1 MLKRDVKEM
10 VNYLIG
16 ERKSFKV
23 TFANG
28 KVEVVEYRG
37 YCWVLGNKGYS
48 NEELIK
54 KMVKFQDNVSKFIIR
69 LEVIEEVEEEV
80 EKSLV
85 EEVEN
90 LTDDLFQEEDLLY
103 CEEAIERES
112 NIELKNENEKRIL
125 TCAEESVIF
134 CLQRGIDKKQ
144 IAEWL
149 DDVIYDLP
157 EDSSSELFNILYRV
171 QDNLLFGNEF

>member
-54 KMVKFQDNVSKFIIR
+54 KMVKFQVNVSKFIIR

-125 TCAEESVIF
+125 NCAEESVIF
-134 CLQRGIDKKQ
+134 CLQRRIDKKQ

-149 DDVIYDLP
+149 YDVIYDLP
-157 EDSSSELFNILYRV
+157 EDSSSELFNALYRI
-171 QDNLLFGNEF
+171 QDNLLFGNEL